1 MSFGRQVF
9 DALFLVTVLMVLAL
23 GAGCSRQVTP
33 EPTPQP
39 DSASPSSQTETPA
52 AAPTPAATSKIA
64 VYFVRGEEVVAVTRT
79 IEATTAIATAALT
92 ELLGGPTSEERTA
105 DLFTEI
111 PEGTRLLGLTIEG
124 TLATVDLSSEFE
136 SGGGTLSMTLRLD
149 QILDTLFAF
158 PTIESI
164 AFRIDGAP
172 VEAIG
177 GEGLMVSPPIT
188 RSDRQN

>member
-1 MSFGRQVF
+1 MNFGRQAF
-9 DALFLVTVLMVLAL
+9 AALFVVTALMVLAL

-39 DSASPSSQTETPA
+39 DSAAPPSQAETPA
-52 AAPTPAATSKIA
+52 AAPTPAATSKIT
-64 VYFVRGEEVVAVTRT
+64 VYFVRGEEAVAVTRT

-92 ELLGGPTSEERTA
+92 ELLGGPTAEERAA

-149 QILDTLFAF
+149 QVLDTLFAF
-158 PTIESI
+158 PTIESV

-172 VEAIG
+172 VETIG

-188 RSDRQN
+188 RSNR